1 MSRRILFILFVLV
14 ALTLAACGG
23 GGNGARKETIDVVM
37 HDIYFGASN
46 DNVANPPVWTVT
58 SGAEVTVEMDNQG
71 AMEHSWAIVKLG
83 EELPEPF
90 DAAQHGDKLLFS
102 SGRVLGGTKATAT
115 FTTPEP
121 GEYVVICTV
130 PGHYPSMQ
138 GRLVVN

>member
-1 MSRRILFILFVLV
+1 MSRRFFFILFVLV

-23 GGNGARKETIDVVM
+23 GGDEAREETIDVVM
-37 HDIYFGASN
+37 HDISFGESN

-71 AMEHSWAIVKLG
+71 ALEHNWAIVKLG
-83 EELPEPF
+83 EELPDLF
-90 DAAQHGDKLLFS
+90 DEAQHADKLLFN
-102 SGRVLGGTKATAT
+102 SGRVVGGTQATAT
-115 FTTPEP
+115 FTAPDP